1 MKNSNSLPRK
11 NSPKRM
17 TVLRPL
23 LLLSIALLTLSWT
36 PNTNDFFSLYYQIIN
51 DNIKNERYEANIDL
65 IQELKAKS
73 GYQELDCYHKGKLL
87 HKIGVSH
94 YMLLQ
99 DDEAVT
105 FYEEVAFNVWKDCP
119 EVPISEMANT
129 LYNLGVSYQYLNNWE
144 PAKKYI
150 DQSLQIIESLRDYP
164 LLDLADKYYGI
175 GNFYSLLND
184 YFRSQLYYSKALNI
198 YEVLDD
204 TESWRFILLNELIA
218 MDINFKEFHKAKK
231 SIEDALAI
239 YDTYPNEIDPINL
252 AKVYLNA
259 GTTHL
264 ELKEY
269 TNARLM
275 ANNALELLDELTE
288 PFYYSIGLELVAMIQ
303 TEEGKLKEAENNMYR
318 ALNLRKA
325 LYLKGE
331 SQHAIAAAYENL
343 CDILI
348 RQGALARAD
357 QHLSHA
363 FDMLLPHDDFDANHL
378 PIIQTSRARDD
389 EQLIRLMEL
398 KTKIFEAK
406 YQNSQ
411 NVGFLDAS
419 LNVQHKIDS
428 IVKRGLLSF
437 QFQQSKLEFLE
448 IRIAHYAKAIKDAL
462 RLYDLTNDVFYLNE
476 AYEFSSK
483 TKALVLQQE
492 LNRINALSTNTDKE
506 TVLEEQALREHMNG
520 QQASLFE
527 ADEADKDSIL
537 QEYLIAQNRLDAFLQ
552 KVEQNQPEYY
562 NQRYKF
568 LKVPT
573 LEETRQR
580 IPKDLAVV
588 EFFVAKDS
596 IYSFWITKT
605 QFFAKTA
612 PFDDAVQDAIDTFV
626 SQCNSPLQSISPA
639 ASQLLFEKT
648 LQEGLQELNGN
659 IDRLSII
666 PDGPLHTVSFEALSN
681 GNNFVI
687 NDYAVSY
694 AYAAALLNQ
703 ENEMGQKP
711 QWEYVGFGAEYSQQL
726 NEKLKTSKRFFGDE
740 LLGQLTM
747 SRQEIEDA
755 AAIFKGVTFVNE
767 EASLSNFFS
776 HASKAKIIHLSLHGL
791 VDFDDPYRSAVI
803 FDDSEEVYLLSP
815 QDLYKNRL
823 NAELVLLSACHSAS
837 GKIYQGEGVQGMSKA
852 FLLGGAQNILSSLWN
867 ATETSS
873 LLLTNSFL
881 KNIKTGEA
889 TDIALQKAK
898 LNYLETATPSQQH
911 PYYWANFIIL
921 GEVDSIYPKEN
932 SLYLWMGIGVLVL
945 GFIFF
950 LLFRNQMIF
959 K

>member
-1 MKNSNSLPRK
+1 
-11 NSPKRM
+11 M
-17 TVLRPL
+17 TVFRPL
-23 LLLSIALLTLSWT
+23 LFLSIALLTLSWT
-36 PNTNDFFSLYYQIIN
+36 PHTDDFFSTYYQIIN
-51 DNIKNERYEANIDL
+51 ENIENERYNSNIAL
-65 IQELKAKS
+65 IQELRAKPA
-73 GYQELDCYHKGKLL
+73 YQALDCYHKGKLL
-87 HKIGVSH
+87 HKIGVS
-94 YMLLQ
+94 YYLLNQ
-99 DDEAVT
+99 EQQAITYYKDIINNHWDNCP
-105 FYEEVAFNVWKDCP
+105 NVP
-119 EVPISEMANT
+119 ASEKANT
-129 LYNLGVSYQYLNNWE
+129 IYNIGISYQYLN
-144 PAKKYI
+144 
-150 DQSLQIIESLRDYP
+150 DLESARYYVDEALYVFENDLEYSK
-164 LLDLADKYYGI
+164 LDLADKYYGM
-175 GNFYSLLND
+175 GYLYKELND
-184 YFRSQLYYSKALNI
+184 AFRSELYYQNAISL
-198 YEVLDD
+198 YEEFDK
-204 TESWRFILLNELIA
+204 TEEWRFGLYNELIG
-218 MDINFKEFHKAKK
+218 MNLKFKDFNKAKYN
-231 SIEDALAI
+231 IQRALRLYESASG
-239 YDTYPNEIDPINL
+239 EILQFDL
-252 AKVYLNA
+252 ALVYLSA
-259 GTTHL
+259 GTTYL
-264 ELKEY
+264 ELKKY
-269 TNARLM
+269 DIAQQM
-275 ANNALELLDELTE
+275 AVKALRSLDESTE

-303 TEEGKLKEAENNMYR
+303 FEVGKLKEAEKNMYR
-318 ALNLRKA
+318 VLNLRKG

-331 SQHAIAAAYENL
+331 SQHEIALAYENL
-343 CDILI
+343 CDILV
-348 RQGALARAD
+348 RQGSLDRAD
-357 QHLSHA
+357 QYLSQA
-363 FDMLLPHDDFDANHL
+363 FDMLLPNDDFDANHL
-378 PIIQTSRARDD
+378 PIIQTSKARDD

-411 NVGFLDAS
+411 DVGFLDAS

-428 IVKRGLLSF
+428 VVKRGLLSF

-462 RLYDLTNDVFYLNE
+462 RLYDLTNDTFYLNE

-492 LNRINALSTNTDKE
+492 LNRINALSTNTDKDI
-506 TVLEEQALREHMNG
+506 VLEEQALREHMNG

-552 KVEQNQPEYY
+552 KVEQDEPEYY

-568 LKVPT
+568 LEVPT
-573 LEETRQR
+573 LEETRLR

-612 PFDDAVQDAIDTFV
+612 PFDETVQEAIDTFV
-626 SQCNSPLQSISPA
+626 SQCNTPLQPISPA
-639 ASQLLFEKT
+639 ASRLLFEKT
-648 LQEGLQELNGN
+648 LQEGLQELDGN
-659 IDRLSII
+659 INRLSII
-666 PDGPLHTVSFEALSN
+666 PDGPLHMVSFEALSN

-711 QWEYVGFGAEYSQQL
+711 QWEYVGFGAEYSQRL
-726 NEKLKTSKRFFGDE
+726 NEKLKATKHFFGDE

-747 SRQEIEDA
+747 SKKEIEDA

-791 VDFDDPYRSAVI
+791 VDFDDPHRSAVI
-803 FDDSEEVYLLSP
+803 FDDSEEDYLLSP

-898 LNYLETATPSQQH
+898 LNYLETATPSQRH

-945 GFIFF
+945 VFLLF
-950 LLFRNQMIF
+950 LLFRNRMVF